1 VDNRGL
7 WTSPILSEAAVSV
20 PAMTQNW
27 RHLPAPARPIAAAA
41 LAAVAA
47 ARNHD
52 KDALVEA
59 AGDLAALDPGHVG
72 LILGTTVRVLLE
84 DLHPDGLDGDDV
96 RNVLEHCVRASAA
109 WQADVDP
116 HVVLVL
122 LAGALGVYDD
132 DGEPAP
138 EPESLARHAALLM
151 ADLLGS
157 AAAPAGA
164 AGAADERVAAALS
177 TALREIERAQLND

>member
-1 VDNRGL
+1 VDNGGL
-7 WTSPILSEAAVSV
+7 WISPFLSEAADSV

-47 ARNHD
+47 ARNQD
-52 KDALVEA
+52 KDALAEA
-59 AGDLAALDPGHVG
+59 ADDLAALDPGQVG

-96 RNVLEHCVRASAA
+96 RTVLERSVRASAV
-109 WQADVDP
+109 WEADVDP

-122 LAGALGVYDD
+122 LAGALGVYED
-132 DGEPAP
+132 DGVPQP
-138 EPESLARHAALLM
+138 KPESLARHAALLM
-151 ADLLGS
+151 ADLIGG
-157 AAAPAGA
+157 APLPASGAGA
-164 AGAADERVAAALS
+164 DDERVAAYLTA
-177 TALREIERAQLND
+177 ALREIERAQLND

>member
-7 WTSPILSEAAVSV
+7 WISPILSGAAASV
-20 PAMTQNW
+20 LAMTQNW
-27 RHLPAPARPIAAAA
+27 WHLPAPARPIAAAA

-59 AGDLAALDPGHVG
+59 AGDLAALDPGQVG

-96 RNVLEHCVRASAA
+96 RNVLEHCVHASAA
-109 WQADVDP
+109 WQADADP

-122 LAGALGVYDD
+122 LAGALGVYED

-138 EPESLARHAALLM
+138 KPESLARHAALLM
-151 ADLLGS
+151 ADLLDG
-157 AAAPAGA
+157 ATDTAVEAGA
-164 AGAADERVAAALS
+164 EYERVAASLT